1 VFYVEFNKTNLVWN
15 FFNRFSLAQALARLY
30 NTSNR
35 RSAYEV
41 IMALDF
47 KEVQQQVKR
56 LGDIATKQAPKIREQ
71 REQAHLLLDENAG
84 KVEALRQK
92 VQQYQRQYEPYLRS
106 ALPVSEPLNASYPL
120 PPLPPQLSLLAVDG
134 SQIAP
139 DRHIEVD
146 YCLVNIGAV
155 ALRHG
160 SPEPP
165 TITTESTL
173 IFSGDEESPANGRMI
188 SDDDLSLKR
197 DLNERMVMA
206 ELAKSLPQPIIT
218 LTDGPLELWGA
229 KNPGSDDNSFTKS
242 REQYLKQLTDLCD
255 QGITT
260 AGYVDKP
267 VASLVVRLLEIAM
280 TPITDLP
287 ALNKQRPL
295 VRVSDLELFKQ
306 RLAPGERSAVF
317 ALQSSSA
324 NAYIGHLALHFF
336 YLNVGRIN
344 QPWLARVEIPAW
356 VNENPAM
363 LDNLHAMLVK
373 QCQILGDNTYPY
385 LLHRAHEAAVVTLAE
400 KEQVTQMI
408 ILELRRRKL
417 EVGQI
422 SQKQFAKN
430 SAKRGRYQ

>member
-1 VFYVEFNKTNLVWN
+1 
-15 FFNRFSLAQALARLY
+15 
-30 NTSNR
+30 
-35 RSAYEV
+35 
-41 IMALDF
+41 MALDF
-47 KEVQQQVKR
+47 REVQQQVKK
-56 LGDIATKQAPKIREQ
+56 LGDIASNRAPMIRQQ
-71 REQAHLLLDENAG
+71 REQAHFLLDEYAG
-84 KVEALRQK
+84 KIETLRQK
-92 VQQYQRQYEPYLRS
+92 VQKYQHDHELYLRC
-106 ALPVSEPLNASYPL
+106 ALPVNEPLNASYPL

-165 TITTESTL
+165 VITTESSL
-173 IFSGDEESPANGRMI
+173 IFPGDEETPANGSMI
-188 SDDDLSLKR
+188 SNDELALKR
-197 DLNERMVMA
+197 DLNERVVMA
-206 ELAKSLPQPIIT
+206 ELAKSLPPPIIT

-229 KNPGSDDNSFTKS
+229 KNPGADENSFTKS
-242 REQYLKQLTDLCD
+242 REQYLKQLTELYE

-280 TPITDLP
+280 TPESDLP

-295 VRVSDLELFKQ
+295 IGVSDLELFNR

-324 NAYIGHLALHFF
+324 NAYIGKLALHFF
-336 YLNVGRIN
+336 YLNVGRLN

-356 VNENPAM
+356 VNENPDM
-363 LDNLHAMLVK
+363 LNNLHAILVK

-417 EVGQI
+417 EVGQV
-422 SQKQFAKN
+422 SQKQIAKN